1 MNVNSFQSAIALRT
15 FENLVKTYCEV
26 VGISPS
32 RLEVNAGFSDC
43 LRKERFAKTFD
54 VYLL

>member
-1 MNVNSFQSAIALRT
+1 MNVNSFQSAIALPT

-43 LRKERFAKTFD
+43 LRKGKFAKKFD
-54 VYLL
+54 V

>member
-26 VGISPS
+26 VSTSPS

-43 LRKERFAKTFD
+43 L
-54 VYLL
+54 

>member
-26 VGISPS
+26 VSTKVVSNLAKSEI
-32 RLEVNAGFSDC
+32 LEHENIAQ
-43 LRKERFAKTFD
+43 
-54 VYLL
+54 